1 MANKVINWSFAAL
14 QQSFGLSKKRTHE
27 FPLLTQWINSK
38 SRILSDTEKVT
49 LEQARLSLE
58 DNILFWNEEELKMYF
73 ISAIIRLIHYGEG
86 IRGYF
91 DREIGAKV
99 QDFKLKSKA
108 DYMVAKGFGDIIETP
123 LFCFHEYKQEKRPSE
138 DPAAQVLKAMLIA
151 QTLNNNQKPIYGC
164 YVTGRNWYFVVL
176 DQKNFAISDPF
187 AATSKEDLDQI
198 VSILSAFKDIIHN
211 QLLI

>member
-14 QQSFGLSKKRTHE
+14 QQSFELTAENSE
-27 FPLLTQWINSK
+27 NFPLLQSWVKSPSRKLSK
-38 SRILSDTEKVT
+38 IEQEILEEARI
-49 LEQARLSLE
+49 SLKN
-58 DNILFWNEEELKMYF
+58 NILFWNEEELKMYF

-99 QDFKLKSKA
+99 QDFQLKSKA